1 MNKIAFVTGS
11 TAGIGRA
18 TATML
23 ARNGYNIIITGRR
36 KERLE
41 QLKEQLEKEYSVEV
55 LPLSFDIR
63 KREEVDAAWNSLAD
77 EWKIIDVLI
86 NNAGLAAGLDY
97 IYEGN
102 IEDWETMI
110 DTNIKGLLYISRLI
124 MPGMKERRR
133 GHIVNLSSIA
143 GKEVYQRGNIYC
155 ATKHAV
161 EAITKGMRIDLLPY
175 NVKVSS
181 VSPGMVET
189 EFSLVRFKGD
199 EQKAKDV
206 YKGLTPLFAEDI
218 AQIIEFI
225 ITRPPHVNIND
236 VLVMPTAQ
244 ANSYYVHRE
253 TEN

>member
-1 MNKIAFVTGS
+1 MRKKALVTGAS
-11 TAGIGRA
+11 AGIGLA
-18 TATML
+18 TARML
-23 ARNGYNIIITGRR
+23 ARNGFDVIITGRR
-36 KERLE
+36 RQRLE
-41 QLKEQLEKEYSVEV
+41 NLGQELEQEYDVSVFILV
-55 LPLSFDIR
+55 FDIR
-63 KREEVDAAWNSLAD
+63 HRDEVENAWNTLPE
-77 EWKIIDVLI
+77 EWKQVDVLV

-97 IYEGN
+97 IYEGDV
-102 IEDWETMI
+102 EDWETMI

-124 MPGMKERRR
+124 MPVMKERRQ

-189 EFSLVRFKGD
+189 EFSVVRFKGD
-199 EQKAKDV
+199 EQKAKSV
-206 YKGLTPLFAEDI
+206 YQGLEPLRAEDI
-218 AQIIEFI
+218 ADIIEFI
-225 ITRPPHVNIND
+225 ITRPAHVNIND

-244 ANSYYVHRE
+244 ANSFYVHRE
-253 TEN
+253 QD

>member
-1 MNKIAFVTGS
+1 MNKIALVTGA
-11 TAGIGRA
+11 TAGIGKS
-18 TATML
+18 TAIML

-36 KERLE
+36 KERLDE
-41 QLKEQLEKEYSVEV
+41 LKAQLEKEYSVEV

-63 KREEVDAAWNSLAD
+63 KREEVDAAWNSLPE
-77 EWKIIDVLI
+77 EWKKIDVLI

-102 IEDWETMI
+102 LEDWETMI

-124 MPGMKERRR
+124 MPVMKERRK
-133 GHIVNLSSIA
+133 GHIINISSIA

-244 ANSYYVHRE
+244 ANSFYVHRE
-253 TEN
+253 EE